1 MKNYFFSNKLLLFIN
16 IIFIFISACFEV
28 SIALVLKFIVDI
40 GSGKDFSM
48 LYITIFYSLI
58 FVVFLYITDFL
69 KRFFQILYTKK
80 IMISLRKNIF
90 RKIVEKDINDF
101 NKENSAQYISML
113 TNDMN
118 IIETDYFNSVF
129 NIIFNSVRLF
139 LGSIV
144 IINLNIYIALSVFVM
159 GAVSLLIPIIFNKK
173 ISKFKKNYSDKLAI
187 FTTKIKDIFSGFEV
201 IKSFNIEN
209 KINKEFQ
216 EYNCMVESSKYTF
229 LKKNSIVEILT
240 NLSGFLVFFTALCI
254 ATYLVMDDKMTFGS
268 LIASVQLMNN
278 IINPIA
284 IISVLFNKVKSV
296 KLIEE
301 KIEKVT
307 TNLYEDR
314 TFVEKEDFNNS
325 IRFNN
330 VSFKYIDEK
339 NVLNNISFELKKG
352 NKYAIVGT
360 SGSGKST
367 IIKLLLN
374 YYNDF
379 DGEITIDNISSK
391 DIKPSSLYK
400 MISIIHQNVF
410 MFDGSIKDNITLFEN
425 FDELKVEEA
434 IKFSGLNSLVNS
446 LDNGYNSSVGENG
459 QNISGGEKQR
469 IAIARSIIRKTPILV
484 LDEAT
489 SSLDNETGY
498 NIENSILSIPK
509 LTCLV
514 ITHKLIKDLLIKYDG
529 IIVIQNGTV
538 VEFGN
543 FDELIDM
550 KGYFYSLYNIS
561 L

>member
-1 MKNYFFSNKLLLFIN
+1 M
-16 IIFIFISACFEV
+16 IFIFISACFEV

-48 LYITIFYSLI
+48 LYRTIFYSLI

>member
-1 MKNYFFSNKLLLFIN
+1 
-16 IIFIFISACFEV
+16 
-28 SIALVLKFIVDI
+28 
-40 GSGKDFSM
+40 
-48 LYITIFYSLI
+48 
-58 FVVFLYITDFL
+58 
-69 KRFFQILYTKK
+69 
-80 IMISLRKNIF
+80 
-90 RKIVEKDINDF
+90 
-101 NKENSAQYISML
+101 
-113 TNDMN
+113 
-118 IIETDYFNSVF
+118 

>member
-1 MKNYFFSNKLLLFIN
+1 
-16 IIFIFISACFEV
+16 
-28 SIALVLKFIVDI
+28 
-40 GSGKDFSM
+40 
-48 LYITIFYSLI
+48 
-58 FVVFLYITDFL
+58 
-69 KRFFQILYTKK
+69 
-80 IMISLRKNIF
+80 
-90 RKIVEKDINDF
+90 
-101 NKENSAQYISML
+101 
-113 TNDMN
+113 
-118 IIETDYFNSVF
+118 
-129 NIIFNSVRLF
+129 
-139 LGSIV
+139 
-144 IINLNIYIALSVFVM
+144 
-159 GAVSLLIPIIFNKK
+159 
-173 ISKFKKNYSDKLAI
+173 
-187 FTTKIKDIFSGFEV
+187 
-201 IKSFNIEN
+201 
-209 KINKEFQ
+209 
-216 EYNCMVESSKYTF
+216 
-229 LKKNSIVEILT
+229 
-240 NLSGFLVFFTALCI
+240 
-254 ATYLVMDDKMTFGS
+254 
-268 LIASVQLMNN
+268 
-278 IINPIA
+278 
-284 IISVLFNKVKSV
+284 
-296 KLIEE
+296 
-301 KIEKVT
+301 
-307 TNLYEDR
+307 
-314 TFVEKEDFNNS
+314 
-325 IRFNN
+325 
-330 VSFKYIDEK
+330 
-339 NVLNNISFELKKG
+339 
-352 NKYAIVGT
+352 

>member
-1 MKNYFFSNKLLLFIN
+1 
-16 IIFIFISACFEV
+16 
-28 SIALVLKFIVDI
+28 
-40 GSGKDFSM
+40 
-48 LYITIFYSLI
+48 
-58 FVVFLYITDFL
+58 
-69 KRFFQILYTKK
+69 
-80 IMISLRKNIF
+80 
-90 RKIVEKDINDF
+90 
-101 NKENSAQYISML
+101 ML

-301 KIEKVT
+301 KIEKVRKQ
-307 TNLYEDR
+307 NANA
-314 TFVEKEDFNNS
+314 KEGSLASKADLVRKFN
-325 IRFNN
+325 
-330 VSFKYIDEK
+330 D
-339 NVLNNISFELKKG
+339 G
-352 NKYAIVGT
+352 NK
-360 SGSGKST
+360 
-367 IIKLLLN
+367 
-374 YYNDF
+374 
-379 DGEITIDNISSK
+379 
-391 DIKPSSLYK
+391 
-400 MISIIHQNVF
+400 
-410 MFDGSIKDNITLFEN
+410 
-425 FDELKVEEA
+425 
-434 IKFSGLNSLVNS
+434 
-446 LDNGYNSSVGENG
+446 
-459 QNISGGEKQR
+459 
-469 IAIARSIIRKTPILV
+469 
-484 LDEAT
+484 
-489 SSLDNETGY
+489 
-498 NIENSILSIPK
+498 
-509 LTCLV
+509 
-514 ITHKLIKDLLIKYDG
+514 
-529 IIVIQNGTV
+529 
-538 VEFGN
+538 
-543 FDELIDM
+543 
-550 KGYFYSLYNIS
+550 
-561 L
+561 

>member
-48 LYITIFYSLI
+48 LYRTIFYSLI